1 MYQIIKRY
9 IKILKIKINDV
20 YPDAIIITKP
30 LEGDEMND
38 LHLLWMLQQICF
50 NKHQSETKKHR
61 WLGYVQGIMISKG
74 YINVLEERELT
85 RPYLNGK

>member
-1 MYQIIKRY
+1 MYEITKRY

-38 LHLLWMLQQICF
+38 LHLLWMLQQIRF
-50 NKHQSETKKHR
+50 NKSQSETKKHR
-61 WLGYVQGIMISKG
+61 WLGFIQGVMTAKG

-85 RPYLNGK
+85 RNIFKGE